1 MKEIILE
8 YLNEEFRFTSGTGVA
23 ADDENYVF
31 SISNNNQK
39 IGFQQIE
46 TMIIKIFNLNE
57 DIGHAIVFNW
67 LLYNGV
73 KLVRKN
79 WNKSYIIHN
88 KNSIIQYE
96 QTVSEDIDFI
106 YKLVPDG

>member
-8 YLNEEFRFTSGTGVA
+8 YLNDEFKFTAGTGVNN
-23 ADDENYVF
+23 DDINSVF

-39 IGFQQIE
+39 IGFHQIE
-46 TMIIKIFNLNE
+46 TIIIKVFNLDE
-57 DIGHAIVFNW
+57 DIAHAIVFNW

-79 WNKSYIIHN
+79 WNKTYMIYN
-88 KNSIIQYE
+88 KNNVVEYE
-96 QTVSEDIDFI
+96 RTLTEDIDFE
-106 YKLVPDG
+106 YKLIPNG

>member
-8 YLNEEFRFTSGTGVA
+8 YLNDEFKFTEGSGA
-23 ADDENYVF
+23 NSENLNYVF

-46 TMIIKIFNLNE
+46 TMVKKVFNVDE
-57 DIGHAIVFNW
+57 DIAHAIVFNW

-79 WNKSYIIHN
+79 WNKTYITHN
-88 KNSIIQYE
+88 NIVVQYE
-96 QTVSEDIDFI
+96 QTSSEPIDFV
-106 YKLVPDG
+106 YKLTNE